1 MFNKLFRRAEP
12 APAPSARK
20 PAVASSKPK
29 PPRATPVLHEPPPV
43 AEAVEDHDES
53 AWDLWEQSQFQLD
66 SQMGALS
73 PNDSIKVRDSG
84 KKGPEEVDPFALV
97 GKNGR

>member
-12 APAPSARK
+12 APAPAVRK
-20 PAVASSKPK
+20 PAVAAARRT
-29 PPRATPVLHEPPPV
+29 PPRAPVLHEPPPV

-73 PNDSIKVRDSG
+73 PNDSIKVRENG
-84 KKGPEEVDPFALV
+84 KVAPEDVDPFALV